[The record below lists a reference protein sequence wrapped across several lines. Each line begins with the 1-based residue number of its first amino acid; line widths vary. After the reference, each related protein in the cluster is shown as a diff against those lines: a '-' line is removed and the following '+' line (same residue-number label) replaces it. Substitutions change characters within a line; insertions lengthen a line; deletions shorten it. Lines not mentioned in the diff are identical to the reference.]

1 MALGV
6 WGFRVEGFEGLGR
19 TLAFEGLGFR
29 VEVLQEPWLLKGSLE
44 SSSQGF
50 GFRAYSRSQ
59 KVGTSLASCP
69 YSKV

>member
-29 VEVLQEPWLLKGSLE
+29 VEVLQEPWLGSLE

-50 GFRAYSRSQ
+50 GFRACSRSQ